1 MAPSGGMALNEALCR
16 LLEYVSDSVISL
28 NILWPA
34 LIDPLRLFVI
44 LLWRRKKM

>member
-34 LIDPLRLFVI
+34 LIDPLFVI

>member
-34 LIDPLRLFVI
+34 LIDPLFAI